1 MNPETHMRDLPG
13 GTVVKTLPF
22 HCRGQGFN
30 PWLGNK
36 KKKNPKNKQK
46 KRNSHETG
54 RELYEIILLFKFN
67 LKKKSTQHF
76 HLV

>member
-36 KKKNPKNKQK
+36 KKKTQK
-46 KRNSHETG
+46 TNRKKETHM
-54 RELYEIILLFKFN
+54 R
-67 LKKKSTQHF
+67 
-76 HLV
+76 LVENFMK